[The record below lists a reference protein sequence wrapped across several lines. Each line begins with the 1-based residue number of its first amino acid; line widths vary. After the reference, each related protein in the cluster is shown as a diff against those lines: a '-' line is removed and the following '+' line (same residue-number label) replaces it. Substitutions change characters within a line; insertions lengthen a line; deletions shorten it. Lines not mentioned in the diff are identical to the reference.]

1 MDKVIRSIWFQFNR
15 IILKYLSDIFYYNIL
30 FFVNCLRLRKKYYFL
45 NIKKPKTFNEQILT
59 LKVNIIQL
67 KGQFADKLNIKNGL
81 IELGLEVN
89 IPKVIEV
96 FNNKNELLNYDFNLL
111 NSKGFVIKANHG
123 SGMNKIFHSG
133 SLPTRKELVDVGCWF
148 DYDSSL
154 IGREKHY
161 ALIDKKVFIE
171 ELLDLNIRDF
181 KFHVFKGKV
190 EFIQIDLDRFIGHKR
205 NIYDAHWNL
214 QPFEINYPKSDIL
227 IEKPKNL
234 PEIIN
239 LAEKISSPDIFGS
252 YMRVDFYVNNNLIYL
267 GEITFHP
274 GGGVEPFDSY
284 ESDLYMGSF
293 FKN

>member
-1 MDKVIRSIWFQFNR
+1 MKIFFYLLNKYFLRSLNDN
-15 IILKYLSDIFYYNIL
+15 LYYNFL
-30 FFVNCLRLRKKYYFL
+30 FLINCLRLRKNFYVL
-45 NIKKPKTFNEQILT
+45 NIADPLTFNEKILK
-59 LKVNIIQL
+59 LKEVKIEI
-67 KGQFADKLNIKNGL
+67 KAFFADKLQLKNKL
-81 IELGLEVN
+81 LELGIEANVPN
-89 IPKVIEV
+89 IIEV
-96 FNNKNELLNYDFNLL
+96 FENKTELLHFNFDILKG
-111 NSKGFVIKANHG
+111 KGFVIKANHG
-123 SGMNKIFHSG
+123 SGMNKIFAIG
-133 SLPTRKELVDVGCWF
+133 SLPTMKDLDDVCKWF

-161 ALIDKKVFIE
+161 ALINRKVFVE
-171 ELLDLNIRDF
+171 ELLDFNIRDY

-190 EFIQIDLDRFIGHKR
+190 EFVQIDLDRFIGHKR

-214 QPFEINYPKSDIL
+214 QTFDINYPKSDIL

-234 PEIIN
+234 QEMIN
-239 LAEKISSPDIFGS
+239 LAEKISAPYIFGS
-252 YMRVDFYVNNNLIYL
+252 FVRVDFYVNNNLIYL